1 MTLEPTIEQPTVFT
15 CVKCGAPIEADPP
28 ACMSCGFTF
37 GPPIVGTP
45 AAGVPAVSA
54 AGIARWFGLCAAPLI
69 LIASTFLFAGGLGP
83 LMWLGHFGEHF
94 VSESHWA
101 RNLWTVLAY
110 SFVAVWLGGIAY
122 CLFAVRALFTAVG
135 SAFERPALAGDYL
148 VYAGH
153 AALLTA
159 IINAIWFKFGARDF
173 VYGYFMVAAFLY
185 SVGLAMLA
193 LTVRSKTDRPQAA
206 GR

>member
-1 MTLEPTIEQPTVFT
+1 MFT
-15 CVKCGAPIEADPP
+15 CAKCGAQIEANAP
-28 ACMSCGFTF
+28 ACISCGFTF
-37 GPPIVGTP
+37 GPPIVGAPTP
-45 AAGVPAVSA
+45 GVPAASA

-69 LIASTFLFAGGLGP
+69 LIASAFLFAGGLGP

-101 RNLWTVLAY
+101 RNLWTVLA
-110 SFVAVWLGGIAY
+110 

-135 SAFERPALAGDYL
+135 SALERPALAGDYL

-153 AALLTA
+153 VALLTA

-173 VYGYFMVAAFLY
+173 VYGYLMVAALLY
-185 SVGLAMLA
+185 SIGLAMLA
-193 LTVRSKTDRPQAA
+193 LTFRSKTDRPQAA